1 MSLIKYRN
9 GNALKVESAF
19 GATSTII
26 AMEDRVHSGAKK
38 NKADHGDTAGSG
50 HIARHHSTVRAQ
62 QCHGCGL
69 TAFKYDV
76 QGLRQPFMIRRSF
89 ELTAILIL
97 IALTSISSAQAP
109 MQWKI

>member
-38 NKADHGDTAGSG
+38 NTADHGDTGGSG
-50 HIARHHSTVRAQ
+50 HNREAPSYGQ
-62 QCHGCGL
+62 SSGMSL
-69 TAFKYDV
+69 
-76 QGLRQPFMIRRSF
+76 LRPYGIQV
-89 ELTAILIL
+89 
-97 IALTSISSAQAP
+97 
-109 MQWKI
+109 